1 MQKLLVLIVLCAGLA
16 ISARAQK
23 NITGKVSDAKDS
35 LPLDRVSVVVKGT
48 NQGTTTDASGNFTIV
63 VPEGRVLIFSVVG
76 YETKEVTVG
85 SLSSINIMLSQ
96 GENSM
101 QEVVV
106 TALGITRKK
115 NQLPYAAQTVSGADV
130 SKTRGNNF
138 VSSLSGKVS
147 GLEIRQS
154 NTMGGSTNVV
164 LRGFKSLTNSNQ
176 ALFVVD
182 GMPFDNSNTNTDN
195 QSTGRGGFD
204 YGNAAADI
212 NPDDI
217 ESINVLKGAAA
228 TALYGSRA
236 ANGVILITSKKNRKG
251 LGISFN
257 SGVIVGKVD
266 KSTFITYQKDYGAG
280 YGSDIGYGS
289 PDGNFFYF
297 DVNGDGVDD
306 LVTPTTED
314 GSWGGRFDPNLQVYQ
329 WDAFDATSAN
339 YHKSRPWLGAAHDPY
354 DFLETSTTVNNSI
367 MIDGG
372 SDKATFKLGYTRI
385 KDHGILPNSEVTK
398 DLLNFGAN
406 YNITNNF
413 VAAATVNYSRVT
425 GLGRYGNG
433 YGPNN
438 IMSNFRQWW
447 QTNVDVTDQKAAYF
461 RNHDNITWNWADP
474 SDEVNGLVPIYWD
487 NPYWSRYEN
496 YESDRRDRYFGNVSL
511 NYKPFK
517 WLNIMGRVSLDTYD
531 ELQEERV
538 AIGSIGQFINGQLT
552 TDINGEPSGYSKFLR
567 SFREMN
573 YDLLANFDKDLTKT
587 LNLKALV
594 GGNIRQSYIS
604 STQAKTNGGLVVP
617 RLYALSNSL
626 NSVSPAVEE
635 LKQVEVDGVFAGA
648 TLTYNEMLILDGT
661 IRRDQSSTLPAN
673 NNIYYYPSISGG
685 FIFSKLL
692 SSFDWLDYGKLR
704 ANYAEVGSDAPPL
717 SIYDTYVHDN
727 NNVSYGSVSLF
738 SVDNTKNN
746 EDLKPERTK
755 SWEIGAELSLFKN
768 RLGLDLTYY
777 DARSVN
783 QIIPVGVSTATGY
796 LYKYVNAGEIQNK
809 GVELSVN
816 GTPIKTG
823 NFSWTIGVNWSRNR
837 NKVLDLYD
845 TAQNLLISEFQAD
858 VTLNATLGQPYG
870 TLRGSNFVYT
880 NGQKTVG
887 ADGYYEISPTANE
900 VIGNI
905 NPDWIGGISN
915 TFRYKNLALNFLID
929 VRQGGDV
936 FSLDMYY
943 GLATG
948 LYPETVSNNDLGNPV
963 RNSIA
968 DGGGHIFPGVT
979 ADGRPNTNRIDVSSF
994 YGAFGYVNNPSAAF
1008 IYDASY
1014 VKLREASLTWSFPDK
1029 LIKKLNPLKAVNLSL
1044 IGRNLWV
1051 IHKNLPYAD
1060 PEETTSSGNIQGM
1073 QTGAYPVV
1081 RNVGINLNVRF

>member
-1 MQKLLVLIVLCAGLA
+1 MKKLLVLLLCVALYC
-16 ISARAQK
+16 SAQAQK
-23 NITGKVSDAKDS
+23 NITGKVADSKDS
-35 LPLDRVSVVVKGT
+35 LPLERVSVVIRGT
-48 NQGTTTDASGNFTIV
+48 NQGTTTDANGNFSIS
-63 VPEGRVLIFSVVG
+63 VPDKSVLVFSLVG
-76 YETKEVTVG
+76 YTSKEVTVG
-85 SLSSINIMLSQ
+85 NLTSVNIMLVQ
-96 GENSM
+96 GENTI

-106 TALGITRKK
+106 TALGISRKK

-130 SKTRGNNF
+130 SKTRGANF

-154 NTMGGSTNVV
+154 NTMGGSTNVI
-164 LRGFKSLTNSNQ
+164 LRGFKSLTNNNQ

-195 QSTGRGGFD
+195 QAQGRGGFD

-212 NPDDI
+212 NPDDV

-236 ANGVILITSKKNRKG
+236 ANGVILITTKKGRKG

-257 SGVIVGKVD
+257 SGVVVGKVD
-266 KSTFITYQKDYGAG
+266 KSTFIKYQRDYGGG
-280 YGSDIGYGS
+280 YGSAIGYGS

-297 DVNGDGVDD
+297 DVDGDGVED

-314 GSWGGRFDPNLQVYQ
+314 GSWGARFDPDLQVYQ
-329 WDAFDATSAN
+329 WDAFDAAGPN
-339 YHKSRPWLGAAHDPY
+339 YHKPRPWLAAAKDPT
-354 DFLETSTTVNNSI
+354 DFFETATTVNNNI
-367 MIDGG
+367 IIEGG
-372 SDKATFKLGYTRI
+372 GERATFKLGYTRV

-413 VAAATVNYSRVT
+413 TASANVNYSKVK

-447 QTNVDVTDQKAAYF
+447 QMNVDVDEQKEAYF
-461 RNHDNITWNWADP
+461 RNRRNVTWNWSDP

-496 YESDRRDRYFGNVSL
+496 YETDRRDRYFGNVSL
-511 NYKPFK
+511 NYRPFK
-517 WLNIMGRVSLDTYD
+517 WLNVLGRVSLDSYD
-531 ELQEERV
+531 EQQEERI

-573 YDLLANFDKDLTKT
+573 YDLLVNFDKDLTDK

-594 GGNIRQSYIS
+594 GGNIRQSYMS

-617 RLYALSNSL
+617 HLYALSNSL
-626 NSVSPAVEE
+626 NTVSPAVEE
-635 LKQVEVDGVFAGA
+635 LKEVEVDGVFGGA
-648 TLTYNEMLILDGT
+648 TLTYNDMLILDAT
-661 IRRDQSSTLPAN
+661 IRRDQSSTLPVN
-673 NNIYYYPSISGG
+673 NNIYYYPSVSGG
-685 FIFSKLL
+685 FVFSKLL
-692 SSFDWLDYGKLR
+692 SGFKWLDYGKLR
-704 ANYAEVGSDAPPL
+704 ANYAEVGNDAPAL
-717 SIYDTYVHDN
+717 SIYDTYVYDN
-727 NNVSYGSVSLF
+727 NNVSFGSVSLF
-738 SVDNTKNN
+738 SVANTKNN
-746 EDLKPERTK
+746 ENLKPEKTK
-755 SWEIGAELSLFKN
+755 SWEAGVEMSMFKN
-768 RLGLDLTYY
+768 RLGFDVTYY

-796 LYKYVNAGEIQNK
+796 LYKFVNAGEIQNK

-816 GTPIKTG
+816 GTPIKTKD
-823 NFSWTIGVNWSRNR
+823 FSWNIGVNWSRNR

-887 ADGYYEISPTANE
+887 ADGYYETSATANE

-905 NPDWIGGISN
+905 NPDWIGGITN
-915 TFRYKNLALNFLID
+915 TFKYKNLALSFLID

-948 LYPETVSNNDLGNPV
+948 LPAETGGKNDLGNPL

-968 DGGGHIFPGVT
+968 DGGGVIFPGVT
-979 ADGRPNTNRIDVSSF
+979 ADGKPNTTRIDVSSY

-1014 VKLREASLTWSFPDK
+1014 VKLREASLTYTFSEK
-1029 LIKKLNPLKAVNLSL
+1029 LMKKLHPLKGINVSL
-1044 IGRNLWV
+1044 VGRNLWV
-1051 IHKNLPYAD
+1051 IHKNMPYAD
-1060 PEETTSSGNIQGM
+1060 PEETTSSGNIQGL
-1073 QTGAYPVV
+1073 QTGAYPTV